1 MAKGL
6 TAAFRGS
13 VYGLGTALAFSISPL
28 FVRAAMSE
36 GHSAEVG
43 LSVGLIAAAATY
55 AFVLAVSEPRALQDA
70 FRADRATTLWELAAA
85 LAIVTGTWLRYE
97 AMATIPLAIVSAL
110 ARINILVILL
120 LAGKSVTRRVWIGG
134 VLIIAGTVLLSL

>member
-6 TAAFRGS
+6 KAALGGS
-13 VYGLGTALAFSISPL
+13 VYGLGTALSFSISPL
-28 FVRAAMSE
+28 FVRAAMSR

-43 LSVGLIAAAATY
+43 LSVGLIAAAAAY
-55 AFVLAVSEPRALQDA
+55 AIVLAISEPGAL
-70 FRADRATTLWELAAA
+70 ADTLTTDRPTALWELAAA

-110 ARINILVILL
+110 ARINIFVILL
-120 LAGKSVTRRVWIGG
+120 LARKTVTLRVWVGG
-134 VLIIAGTVLLSL
+134 ALIIAGTVLLSL